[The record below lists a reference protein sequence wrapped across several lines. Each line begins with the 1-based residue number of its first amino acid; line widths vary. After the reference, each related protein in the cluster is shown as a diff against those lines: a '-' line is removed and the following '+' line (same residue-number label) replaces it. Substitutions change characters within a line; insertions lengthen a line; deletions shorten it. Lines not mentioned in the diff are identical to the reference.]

1 MNYEYVKEK
10 RKHLLDAVN
19 KQIGSWRKAVESIGL
34 NYKDVSVTTNVLSEC
49 GTAFEDLFAKI
60 LTELG
65 YEYIREGE
73 GVSEVVPEFTLKP
86 DFILPNWRWVDC
98 KLSEWTDIRS
108 EEHTSE
114 LQSRGQLVCRLLLE

>member
-1 MNYEYVKEK
+1 MTVEGIEREFNRMWYIGSHLNDANVKK
-10 RKHLLDAVN
+10 YLRHVFYSVN
-19 KQIGSWRKAVESIGL
+19 KRIGSWRKAVESVGL
-34 NYKDVSVTTNVLSEC
+34 VYDDVSVTTNVLSEC

-98 KLSEWTDIRS
+98 KLSEWTDIR
-108 EEHTSE
+108 ET
-114 LQSRGQLVCRLLLE
+114 